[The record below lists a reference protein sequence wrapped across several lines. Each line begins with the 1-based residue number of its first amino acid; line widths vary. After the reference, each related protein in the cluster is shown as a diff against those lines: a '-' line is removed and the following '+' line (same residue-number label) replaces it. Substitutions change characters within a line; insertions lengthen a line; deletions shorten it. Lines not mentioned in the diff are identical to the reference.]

1 MSKSADKISGI
12 ENTIEQFSQLIR
24 RAIRKTSPQIDLSD
38 MDDIEQEVKIKI
50 WKEILKSEKEIQN
63 FGSYIWK
70 VTYTTTCRV
79 MKKLFMHKKQLLLQG
94 ESSVSIEDFPE
105 LMIHNPDRQYEKKEL
120 LELIR
125 ESVDSLIESRRQVLK
140 LYLMGMDLN
149 EISEFYA
156 WSDGKTR
163 NLLSR
168 GLSDLRRE
176 LLERGIYYKE
186 SS

>member
-1 MSKSADKISGI
+1 MAKSADKISEI

-24 RAIRKTSPQIDLSD
+24 SAIRKTSPQIDQSD

-50 WKEILKSEKEIQN
+50 WREILKSEKEIHN

-70 VTYTTTCRV
+70 VTYTTTCRA
-79 MKKLFMHKKQLLLQG
+79 MKKLFAQKKQLLLQRG
-94 ESSVSIEDFPE
+94 TNGSIEDFPQVF
-105 LMIHNPDRQYEKKEL
+105 IHNPDRQYERKEL
-120 LELIR
+120 IDLVR
-125 ESVDSLIESRRQVLK
+125 RAVDALIESRRQVLK
-140 LYLMGMDLN
+140 LYLMGMPLD
-149 EISEFYA
+149 EISEFFN

-168 GLSDLRRE
+168 GLADLRQG
-176 LLERGIYYKE
+176 LLAKGIRYKE

>member
-1 MSKSADKISGI
+1 MAKSAEKISEI

-24 RAIRKTSPQIDLSD
+24 SAIRKTSPQIDLSD

-50 WKEILKSEKEIQN
+50 WREILKSEKEIHN

-79 MKKLFMHKKQLLLQG
+79 MKKLFVQKKQLLLQG
-94 ESSVSIEDFPE
+94 ESSVSIEDFPQL
-105 LMIHNPDRQYEKKEL
+105 LMHNPDRQYEKKEL
-120 LELIR
+120 IELIR
-125 ESVDSLIESRRQVLK
+125 KAVDSLIESRRQVLK
-140 LYLMGMDLN
+140 LYLIGMDLN
-149 EISEFYA
+149 EISEFFN

-168 GLSDLRRE
+168 GLADLRQGLFE
-176 LLERGIYYKE
+176 KGIYNKE